1 MHACIDN
8 FIHTYAGI
16 ELRLK
21 MNEIML
27 EQGHEEETGKAKITS
42 GYNLP
47 AKYILHTVG
56 PIIQWEVT
64 REDEELLAGCYRECM
79 KLAVDNGVKSI
90 AFCCLSTGVF
100 RFPQKSAAQIAVRTV
115 KDFLDKDSRI
125 EKVIFNVF
133 KDEDLR
139 IYRELLA

>member
-79 KLAVDNGVKSI
+79 KLAADNGVKSI

-100 RFPQKSAAQIAVRTV
+100 RFPQKRAAQIAVRTV
-115 KDFLDKDSRI
+115 KDFLDRDSRI

-139 IYRELLA
+139 IYGELLA

>member
-27 EQGHEEETGKAKITS
+27 EQGHEEETGKAKITA

-79 KLAVDNGVKSI
+79 KLAADNGVKSI

-100 RFPQKSAAQIAVRTV
+100 RFPQQRAAQIAVSTV